1 VKADERAQVV
11 LTPIATPLPLPLT
24 FVGLLVASLILSGL
38 ELHWVPASDARLTG
52 WTLLAVPLPL
62 QLAASI
68 FGFHGRSATAA
79 TGSSVLAAAWLGIAL
94 ALINAPAGSFTPS
107 RPVGMLAFAV
117 AVGLLVPAAADARS
131 GSPLPTAALGL
142 APARFVLTGI
152 TAMTGSS
159 ELKIA
164 TGIVGLVVAAVALY
178 AALALELE
186 DNSIEDT
193 LLPTFKWGESA
204 QALLAPLDAQ
214 VEQLEHEAGVRK
226 NL

>member
-1 VKADERAQVV
+1 MKGDERARVV
-11 LTPIATPLPLPLT
+11 VTPIATPLPLTCLGL
-24 FVGLLVASLILSGL
+24 VGATTILSGL
-38 ELHWVPASDARLTG
+38 ELHWISPGDARLTG

-62 QLAASI
+62 QLTASI

-94 ALINAPAGSFTPS
+94 ALINGHAGAFTPS

-117 AVGLLVPAAADARS
+117 GAALLVPAAADARS
-131 GSPLPTAALGL
+131 GSPLPTATLGL
-142 APARFVLTGI
+142 ASVRFVLTGI
-152 TAMTGSS
+152 TALTESS
-159 ELKIA
+159 GLKTA
-164 TGIVGLVVAAVALY
+164 TGIVGLAVAAVALY

-193 LLPTFKWGESA
+193 LLPTFKWGQSA
-204 QALLAPLDAQ
+204 KALLAPLDAQ
-214 VEQLEHEAGVRK
+214 VDRLEHEAGVRK